1 MARTM
6 IQAWDVKCMLCS
18 TEVGQILDGKFS
30 KHAGCPGK
38 LPRVGK
44 MARCCHCGGS
54 LYLDPIDG
62 TLPQWARLRATK
74 AATEAA

>member
-1 MARTM
+1 MARTTTSS
-6 IQAWDVKCMLCS
+6 WDVKCMLCG
-18 TEVGQILDGKFS
+18 TEVGQIIGGSFK

-54 LYLDPIDG
+54 LYLDPVDG
-62 TLPQWARLRATK
+62 NVSQLARMK
-74 AATEAA
+74 AMREQTTAA